1 MKFTSFIGID
11 VSKKTIDAAIYVSA
25 AHPTLHQQFDNRP
38 SGFKE
43 LLTWVTRHS
52 GKQGL
57 LFCFEHTG
65 IYALPLC
72 CFFTQHKLFFSQQSA
87 LQVKKSMGIQPH
99 RRTGGKSDKADA
111 QMLAR
116 YAYLYRDEIQLSQ
129 LPSQV
134 LLKIQ
139 YLIAYRQRLVKS
151 KVALEVAAKE
161 LASFTD
167 KPFSAHIVK
176 DSNKHVKQLQES
188 IMSIDKQLELTIKE
202 DYEVNRVY
210 KLATS
215 VTGIGLQTAALMILH
230 TNCFTSFDNWRQFAC
245 YSGTAPFEHSS
256 GTSIRGKT
264 RLSKV
269 GNMKMKALLSNG
281 ASAAIQ
287 SDNEFSVYYHRKIA
301 DGKPK
306 LVALNGVKNKM
317 ISRVFAVVQRGKPY
331 VKDPVEYL
339 KQAAW

>member
-1 MKFTSFIGID
+1 MSFTSFIGID
-11 VSKKTIDAAIYVSA
+11 VSKKTIDAVIYVSA
-25 AHPTLHQQFDNRP
+25 ALPVQHRQFDNRP

-43 LLTWVTRHS
+43 LLAWVSRHA

-57 LFCFEHTG
+57 LFCLEHTG

-72 CFFTQHKLFFSQQSA
+72 CFFTQEKLSYSQQSA
-87 LQVKKSMGIQPH
+87 LQVKKSMGIQ
-99 RRTGGKSDKADA
+99 RGKSDKADA
-111 QMLAR
+111 HMLAR
-116 YAYLYRDEIQLSQ
+116 YAYLYREEIQLSQ
-129 LPSQV
+129 LPSQA

-139 YLIAYRQRLVKS
+139 HLIAYRQRLVKN
-151 KVALEVAAKE
+151 KVALEVSAKE
-161 LASFTD
+161 LRFPAGTAFTD
-167 KPFSAHIVK
+167 KQFSARIVK
-176 DSNKHVKQLQES
+176 DSQKHIKQLQES
-188 IMSIDKQLELTIKE
+188 IASIDKQLEQVIK
-202 DYEVNRVY
+202 DDDEVHRVY

-230 TNCFTSFDNWRQFAC
+230 TNCFSSFDTWRQFAC

-281 ASAAIQ
+281 AAAAIQ
-287 SDNEFSVYYHRKIA
+287 SPNEFSVYYHRKVA
-301 DGKPK
+301 EGKPN
-306 LVALNGVKNKM
+306 LIALNGVKNKM

-331 VKDPVEYL
+331 VKDPVKYL
-339 KQAAW
+339 KAAS

>member
-1 MKFTSFIGID
+1 MVMKFSSFIGID

-25 AHPTLHQQFDNRP
+25 TQPILHRQFDNRP

-72 CFFTQHKLFFSQQSA
+72 CFFTQQKLFYSQQSA
-87 LQVKKSMGIQPH
+87 LQVKKSMGIQ
-99 RRTGGKSDKADA
+99 RGKSDKADA

-116 YAYLYRDEIQLSQ
+116 YAYLYRDEIELSQ

-188 IMSIDKQLELTIKE
+188 IISIDKQLEQTIKE

-287 SDNEFSVYYHRKIA
+287 SDNEFSVYYNRKIA

-306 LVALNGVKNKM
+306 LVALNGVKNKI

-331 VKDPVEYL
+331 IKNPVEYL
-339 KQAAW
+339 QQAS

>member
-1 MKFTSFIGID
+1 MKFTFFIGID
-11 VSKKTIDAAIYVSA
+11 VSKKTIDAAIYVSTNQ
-25 AHPTLHQQFDNRP
+25 PVLHRQFDNRP

-43 LLTWVTRHS
+43 LLAWVTQHC

-57 LFCFEHTG
+57 LFCLEHTG

-72 CFFTQHKLFFSQQSA
+72 CFFTQQKLNYSQQSA
-87 LQVKKSMGIQPH
+87 LQVKKSMGIQ
-99 RRTGGKSDKADA
+99 RGKSDRADA

-116 YAYLYRDEIQLSQ
+116 YAYLYREEIQLSQ
-129 LPSQV
+129 LPSQT

-139 YLIAYRQRLVKS
+139 HLIAYRQRLVKS
-151 KVALEVAAKE
+151 KVALEVSAKE
-161 LASFTD
+161 LAAFTD
-167 KPFSAHIVK
+167 KQFSARIVK
-176 DSNKHVKQLQES
+176 DSQKHIKQLQES
-188 IMSIDKQLELTIKE
+188 ITAIDKQLEQVIKE
-202 DYEVNRVY
+202 EDEVHRVY
-210 KLATS
+210 QLATS

-230 TNCFTSFDNWRQFAC
+230 TNCFSSFDNWRQFAC

-281 ASAAIQ
+281 AAAAIQ
-287 SDNEFSVYYHRKIA
+287 SPNEFAAYYHRKVA
-301 DGKPK
+301 EGKPN
-306 LVALNGVKNKM
+306 LIALNGVKNKM

-331 VKDPVEYL
+331 VKEPAEYL
-339 KQAAW
+339 KQVS